1 MKKLFTFFLA
11 LALSVGTML
20 ADCVPSVPEPQDG
33 YVTFVIRIPLG
44 TECNGIAFKGTRNGS
59 WTDCSGTDT
68 YVGENAENVSP
79 DACIKFEP
87 IEGYQGWFKATY
99 RLGIE
104 AWGADAIRFA
114 GKICLIYHNDRIW
127 DGQAASFEFL
137 EDYCTASHSLSN
149 DKQIQI
155 QSSGLIYAH
164 IFLWNKSQCA
174 TAAVKQRTITVTFPE
189 CGMET
194 PTIVGSFND
203 WDSQSY
209 TMTHLNGNTYTA
221 VVQASDF
228 DAFTFAS
235 AENGWANDLH
245 AYGEPSSFQN
255 RFCID
260 TNISLDL
267 SQNTRWRQCAE
278 GNTGTYD
285 YKITFQAFDY
295 SLRTLY
301 LQNGEAIVAPT
312 PPVIDGY
319 EFLGW
324 DQSFNVANSSM
335 VINAIYQEIGFTGF
349 VNCDIFSC
357 NYIFDAQRGTI
368 DGPTVVRSDSPNI
381 TCTATPKRGYQFV
394 RWADGNTDNPRTIEI
409 TQDTTMEAIFDYL
422 LEGKC
427 GKDSVLTWKL
437 DTATM
442 ALNITGK
449 GALSENYTYG
459 KYIESVTIGNE
470 VTSIGGYAFGD
481 YNNLKNVTLGISVK
495 VLEEYAFYNCYNIE
509 TITCYSQR
517 PPTVNNYALY
527 RLDYSTIVYVPAD
540 YLNTYKMHDAWGLY
554 DVRPLGA
561 TSAETDDIKVT
572 PTETTA
578 EVVWP
583 AVSGAATYELV
594 IRDKDGNV
602 ICTLIFNAQGQL
614 TQIAFGAP
622 ARDNAPQQTQS
633 TGFSFTVTGLESGTG
648 YDLTMTAKDTNGTTL
663 QENTMSFITTGG
675 EQGVEDVSA
684 NFGGSRKLLRNGQIL
699 ILRGDKTYTLTGQ
712 EIR

>member
-1 MKKLFTFFLA
+1 MKKLFTFVMA
-11 LALSVGTML
+11 LVAVMTMN
-20 ADCVPSVPEPQDG
+20 ATV
-33 YVTFVIRIPLG
+33 VT
-44 TECNGIAFKGTRNGS
+44 
-59 WTDCSGTDT
+59 
-68 YVGENAENVSP
+68 
-79 DACIKFEP
+79 
-87 IEGYQGWFKATY
+87 
-99 RLGIE
+99 
-104 AWGADAIRFA
+104 
-114 GKICLIYHNDRIW
+114 
-127 DGQAASFEFL
+127 
-137 EDYCTASHSLSN
+137 
-149 DKQIQI
+149 
-155 QSSGLIYAH
+155 
-164 IFLWNKSQCA
+164 
-174 TAAVKQRTITVTFPE
+174 
-189 CGMET
+189 
-194 PTIVGSFND
+194 
-203 WDSQSY
+203 
-209 TMTHLNGNTYTA
+209 LN
-221 VVQASDF
+221 ASDF
-228 DAFTFAS
+228 TAVGQSAVDQTVKGVRVQITNGLINSSEVRIYKNATITITATEEMSAVVFHCTAPGTVNYGPGNFTAVAGYTYYKKAGRWAGNATTLALTASGAQVRASSIDIYTDGETPAELFTEYTITTDVNNTGWGITKGDTTAFFLDEIEISAIPNYGYHFVSWNDGSTSNPRIVEIVSDCIYRATFVPNTYS
-235 AENGWANDLH
+235 ITKL
-245 AYGEPSSFQN
+245 
-255 RFCID
+255 CIPEGSILG
-260 TNISLDL
+260 NSQAQYLDSVRLEAKPNFGYHFTQWSDGVIDNPRTIVL
-267 SQNTRWRQCAE
+267 SQDTTFIAE
-278 GNTGTYD
+278 FAKNPTITYVYNALMGSVQGPTTLAYD
-285 YKITFQAFDY
+285 TIGEVTFKAVSNDNYHFVQWSDGVIDNPRTIVLSQDTIFYAEFAKNPTITYVCNALMGSVQGPT
-295 SLRTLY
+295 TLAY
-301 LQNGEAIVAPT
+301 DTIGVVTFEAI
-312 PPVIDGY
+312 
-319 EFLGW
+319 
-324 DQSFNVANSSM
+324 
-335 VINAIYQEIGFTGF
+335 
-349 VNCDIFSC
+349 
-357 NYIFDAQRGTI
+357 
-368 DGPTVVRSDSPNI
+368 
-381 TCTATPKRGYQFV
+381 PKRGYQFV
-394 RWADGNTDNPRTIEI
+394 RWADGNTDNPRTIEL

-684 NFGGSRKLLRNGQIL
+684 NFGGSRKLIRDGQIL
-699 ILRGDKTYTLTGQ
+699 ILRGNHTYTLTGQ
-712 EIR
+712 EVR